1 MRLAGVYAVGPSR
14 AGSVPGIRM
23 NCAAALE
30 ALESLHARESGA
42 CNVVPCHTTVGVLVV
57 HVVRASRG
65 QISGVLLTQ
74 EIILCV
80 LEPYDVCS
88 IAWYSSQP
96 ANLTFQNHHT
106 TPYMKRI
113 SCACYVSIA
122 RLSRVST
129 E

>member
-30 ALESLHARESGA
+30 ALESLHARERARAMS
-42 CNVVPCHTTVGVLVV
+42 CHATPPWVSSLYILIF
-57 HVVRASRG
+57 VRASRG

-74 EIILCV
+74 EMILGV

-88 IAWYSSQP
+88 IA
-96 ANLTFQNHHT
+96 
-106 TPYMKRI
+106 
-113 SCACYVSIA
+113 
-122 RLSRVST
+122 
-129 E
+129 